1 MARKKK
7 KKKPEIKLT
16 ASQKEALEALE
27 SGENVFLT
35 GEAGT
40 GKSYLLRHF
49 VTKLKDKNV
58 LLTAPTGIASLN
70 IGGATLHRTF
80 RLPIDVVSIKEDW
93 IDVPDVVRS
102 ADILIVDEI
111 SMCRI
116 DIFERVLK
124 TIKKANRQ
132 DMQIVLVG
140 DFFQLPPVVG
150 KEKEEKKIFK
160 EFYGDKVFPFESE
173 LWTEFNFVTKKLREV
188 VRQSDLEFIENLNK
202 ARYGD
207 KSCISYFNELENEK
221 TESPI
226 EVCPTNRQ
234 ADFINN
240 TKLRLIDDYREQTY
254 RAREEI
260 YRKNFRLG
268 AGDKVV
274 PDSLTIKREAK
285 VILCVNLAEKGVFNG
300 QIGVVKDFDDTS
312 VLVDFD
318 GKMVEIERYE
328 WVVKGY
334 EADEDG
340 KPYLVDLA
348 SYRQIPLKLAFA
360 ITIHKAQ
367 GQTFKSAV
375 IHPDTWLAGQLYV
388 ALSRVADS
396 KGLYLSKQIA
406 QKNLIADQKVLDFYT
421 RGEEEKE
428 LEEAPAEPEKLVE
441 EPKAPAKAGRKRK
454 FSGLDTK
461 TVRLPV
467 AYIDFV
473 TKLCD
478 HLASVEAGE
487 KELEKILKS
496 IN

>member
-1 MARKKK
+1 MARK

-16 ASQKEALEALE
+16 ESQKEALEALE
-27 SGENVFLT
+27 SGKNIFLT

-173 LWTEFNFVTKKLREV
+173 LWTEFNFVTKKLKEV

-226 EVCPTNRQ
+226 EVCPTNKQ

-274 PDSLTIKREAK
+274 PDNLTIKREAK

-421 RGEEEKE
+421 RDEEEKE
-428 LEEAPAEPEKLVE
+428 LEEAPAEPEKIVE
-441 EPKAPAKAGRKRK
+441 APKVPQKAGRKRK
-454 FSGLDTK
+454 FSGLDTR

-467 AYIDFV
+467 VYIDFV

-478 HLASVEAGE
+478 CLATIEADE
-487 KELEKILKS
+487 KYLEKILEK
-496 IN
+496 IK